1 MLVTFNCNC
10 FTIPVGLHE
19 KSSYN
24 IPHFVQLQCQV
35 TMMYLG
41 GYCHVKFIA
50 IVAKSLVIAI
60 VSISL
65 IKSEYISEK
74 PCGQYLDLIMM
85 SH

>member
-1 MLVTFNCNC
+1 
-10 FTIPVGLHE
+10 
-19 KSSYN
+19 
-24 IPHFVQLQCQV
+24 
-35 TMMYLG
+35 MMYLG

-65 IKSEYISEK
+65 IMSEYISEK
-74 PCGQYLDLIMM
+74 PSGQYLDLIVM